1 MTGTIVN
8 VGAIVTASLIGSR
21 VKKGIKEEYQGAMF
35 NAMGLAAFMLGAH
48 SAVEGMADS
57 RYPVLF
63 IASLALGSLA
73 GTILDLDGRFQR
85 MMAGFH
91 ASQLGEGLSTAILL
105 CCVGT
110 MSIIGP
116 MESAVYGNNTYLY
129 TNATLDFVTFIALS
143 STYGIGIA
151 LAAVV
156 LFFWQG
162 SIYLGA
168 SVLSG
173 FLSEPLMAEISIVGG
188 VLIAASG
195 LSILK
200 IKDCKTMNML
210 PSLLVPPVW
219 FLLLNVL
226 GSGSGL

>member
-8 VGAIVTASLIGSR
+8 VGAIVAASLIGSR

-35 NAMGLAAFMLGAH
+35 NAMGLAALMLGVH
-48 SAVEGMADS
+48 SAAGGMSDS

-73 GTILDLDGRFQR
+73 GTLLDLDGRFQR
-85 MMAGFH
+85 MMASFH

-110 MSIIGP
+110 MSILGP
-116 MESAVYGNNTYLY
+116 IESAIYGNNTYLY

-151 LAAVV
+151 LAAAV
-156 LFFWQG
+156 LFCWQG
-162 SIYLGA
+162 SI
-168 SVLSG
+168 
-173 FLSEPLMAEISIVGG
+173 
-188 VLIAASG
+188 
-195 LSILK
+195 
-200 IKDCKTMNML
+200 
-210 PSLLVPPVW
+210 
-219 FLLLNVL
+219 
-226 GSGSGL
+226 

>member
-8 VGAIVTASLIGSR
+8 VGAIVAASLIGSR

-35 NAMGLAAFMLGAH
+35 NAMGLAALMLGVH
-48 SAVEGMADS
+48 SAAGGMSAS

-73 GTILDLDGRFQR
+73 GTLLDLDGRFQR
-85 MMAGFH
+85 MMASFH

-110 MSIIGP
+110 MSILGP
-116 MESAVYGNNTYLY
+116 IESAIYGNNTYLY

-151 LAAVV
+151 LAAAV
-156 LFFWQG
+156 LFCWQG

-168 SVLSG
+168 SALSG

-219 FLLLNVL
+219 FLIVKAL
-226 GSGSGL
+226 GLG